1 MRWMVWMCALAMV
14 GCGDDDGPAPDGGVD
29 AAMVDGG
36 DLDGG
41 VEGDAGDEDAGTPS
55 TLCPAGDAIL
65 DPVSGSPAFVVV
77 SGDFASSAV
86 SLLASDGTVL
96 ADTWLDS
103 GTTAPGLVSTLS
115 GDVDVATRSI
125 RGGVNVID
133 RFTTNVISSWCFD
146 GSLVGQ
152 LRDGTFES
160 NLQDV
165 VVLND
170 GEGWVSRRE
179 QNLNPAAAEAERG
192 SDLLGF
198 DPSTM
203 SWDGRRIDLSTF
215 GGIVTGL
222 DSEGSEVDVE
232 VWAHP
237 TRIIQVGELLVVA
250 LDRIAPYADGVRRG
264 AGEGAIAVVDLAD
277 LTVSSLEFPGLRN
290 CGSAQAVPE
299 TEDEVVVL
307 CQGYSDVSFVDEPG
321 VRASAGIVRVRAVDG
336 RFEVVTRWDVSEG
349 DRPIVTGGLVALGG
363 DRVVAVESFPR
374 RLLEIDLATGM
385 SRTVFEAAADA
396 PFPGVGQGALVGDM
410 LLVPDM
416 SEGVRGLRRF
426 TVDETLVEGDSIE
439 VGPETLAP
447 VLVRAL

>member
-1 MRWMVWMCALAMV
+1 MCALAMA
-14 GCGDDDGPAPDGGVD
+14 GCGDDDGTATDGGVD
-29 AAMVDGG
+29 AAMTDGG
-36 DLDGG
+36 ELDGG
-41 VEGDAGDEDAGTPS
+41 APGDAGDAGAPS
-55 TLCPAGDAIL
+55 SLCPAGDAIL
-65 DPVSGSPAFVVV
+65 DPVSGTPAFVVV
-77 SGDFASSAV
+77 SGDFSSSAV
-86 SLLASDGTVL
+86 SLLAADGTVL

-125 RGGVNVID
+125 RGSVNVID
-133 RFTTNVISSWCFD
+133 RLRTNVITSWCLD

-152 LRDGTFES
+152 LRDATFES

-179 QNLNPAAAEAERG
+179 QNLNPAAVDAERG

-203 SWDGRRIDLSTF
+203 SWDGRRIDLSSL
-215 GGIVTGL
+215 GGIVSGL
-222 DSEGSEVDVE
+222 DSGAEVDVQ
-232 VWAHP
+232 VWASP
-237 TRIIQVGELLVVA
+237 TRIVPLGDLLIVA
-250 LDRIAPYADGVRRG
+250 LDRIADVLGAPRG
-264 AGEGAIAVVDLAD
+264 AGEGAVAVVDLAD

-290 CGSAQAVPE
+290 CGSAQAIPG
-299 TEDEVVVL
+299 TDDEVVVL
-307 CQGYSDVSFVDEPG
+307 CQGYSDVAFADEPG
-321 VRASAGIVRVRAVDG
+321 VRASAGIVRLRAVDG
-336 RFEVVTRWDVSEG
+336 RLEVVTRWDVSEG
-349 DRPIVTGGLVALGG
+349 DRPIVTGGLVPLGG

-396 PFPGVGQGALVGDM
+396 PFPGVGQGALVGNT
-410 LLVPDM
+410 LLVPDT
-416 SEGVRGLRRF
+416 SEDIRGLRRF
-426 TVDETLVEGDSIE
+426 TVDETLLEADSIE

>member
-1 MRWMVWMCALAMV
+1 MRWMVWMCALAMA

-65 DPVSGSPAFVVV
+65 DPVSGAPAFVVV
-77 SGDFASSAV
+77 SGDFSSSAV
-86 SLLASDGTVL
+86 SLLALDGTVL

-179 QNLNPAAAEAERG
+179 ENPSPDPEAMGLDRG
-192 SDLLGF
+192 GDLLGF

-203 SWDGRRIDLSTF
+203 SWDGRRIDLSSL
-215 GGIVTGL
+215 GGIVSGL
-222 DSEGSEVDVE
+222 DGGAEVDVQ
-232 VWAHP
+232 VWASP
-237 TRIIQVGELLVVA
+237 TRIVPVGDLLVVA
-250 LDRIAPYADGVRRG
+250 LDRIADVLGVPRG
-264 AGEGAIAVVDLAD
+264 AGEGAVAVVDLAD

-290 CGSAQAVPE
+290 CGSAQAIPG
-299 TEDEVVVL
+299 TGDEVVVL
-307 CQGYSDVSFVDEPG
+307 CQGYSDVAFADEPG
-321 VRASAGIVRVRAVDG
+321 VRASAGIVRLRAVDG
-336 RFEVVTRWDVSEG
+336 RLEVVTRWDVSEG

-396 PFPGVGQGALVGDM
+396 PFPGVGQGALVGDT
-410 LLVPDM
+410 LLVPDT
-416 SEGVRGLRRF
+416 SEDVRGLRRF